1 MDCST
6 PGFPGLHQLP
16 ELLKLMSTESVT
28 PSNRLILCRP
38 LLLLPSI
45 FHSIRAFSNESAL
58 HIRWQNYCSLS
69 FSNYPSNEYSGLI
82 YFRIHWFELL
92 AVQGTLRSL
101 LQTTVQKHQFF
112 GAQLFLCPTLTSIRD
127 YWENHNFDYMDL
139 CRQSNVSR
147 IAYACHKV
155 ILSVFV
161 IAFLPRSKC
170 L

>member
-1 MDCST
+1 MPLTMKLTERFYQFSSVPQPCLTLCDPVDCST

-101 LQTTVQKHQFF
+101 LQHCSSK
-112 GAQLFLCPTLTSIRD
+112 ASI
-127 YWENHNFDYMDL
+127 L
-139 CRQSNVSR
+139 
-147 IAYACHKV
+147 
-155 ILSVFV
+155 
-161 IAFLPRSKC
+161 
-170 L
+170 

>member
-1 MDCST
+1 
-6 PGFPGLHQLP
+6 
-16 ELLKLMSTESVT
+16 MSIEFTM
-28 PSNRLILCRP
+28 PSNHLILCRL

-45 FHSIRAFSNESAL
+45 FPSIRVFSNESAL
-58 HIRWQNYCSLS
+58 CIRWPKYWNFN
-69 FSNYPSNEYSGLI
+69 FSVGASSIHSRLI
-82 YFRIHWFELL
+82 SFRIDWFDLL
-92 AVQGTLRSL
+92 AIQGTLKSL